1 MKIKRKYLTKSLI
14 LHIVSTFL
22 LSKFCN
28 LVILDFQY
36 LSIEAA
42 IIPSNNIQT
51 TKLPQLDLRENDEQ
65 ENQPSPIVERI
76 EIRLIDNK
84 ENGSNEK
91 QLMIVDV
98 VKKQGLVAATI
109 QQNEFM
115 DKQNTKP
122 WFLVRIRQPYYHSKI
137 SEPVD
142 QKNETSENEINN
154 NLISKGE
161 ENNETVEIEEEIL
174 NNNLFK
180 NDSREEDKDYLED
193 ERNRTMVFDDRE
205 ECLLNKANL
214 EGKVIQRLVNER
226 RRIVRTIKKIN
237 RNQSQLC
244 RMDRRRNQEKV
255 LYRNKRVDVVK
266 KQGLVAAT
274 IQQQNEFMDKQNTKP
289 WFLVRIRQPYYHSK
303 IFEPFDQ
310 KNETS
315 EKEIN
320 NNLINKVEN
329 ETVEIENELMLN
341 DNLLKNDSREEDK
354 DYLEDERN
362 RTMVFDDREE
372 CLLNKANLEKKIIQ
386 RLVNERRRIVRTIKK
401 INRNQS
407 QLCRMDR
414 RRDQGKVLY
423 RKCPMWRRE
432 KFFLY
437 YALMRITYC
446 GNHARWPGGIYYN
459 EY

>member
-1 MKIKRKYLTKSLI
+1 MKIKRKNLTKSLI
-14 LHIVSTFL
+14 LHLVFTFL
-22 LSKFCN
+22 LSKFCD
-28 LVILDFQY
+28 LIIWDFQY

-65 ENQPSPIVERI
+65 ENQPTPIVERI

-109 QQNEFM
+109 QQQNEVM

-137 SEPVD
+137 SEPFD

-154 NLISKGE
+154 NLINNVE
-161 ENNETVEIEEEIL
+161 ENNETVEIE
-174 NNNLFK
+174 
-180 NDSREEDKDYLED
+180 D
-193 ERNRTMVFDDRE
+193 E
-205 ECLLNKANL
+205 
-214 EGKVIQRLVNER
+214 
-226 RRIVRTIKKIN
+226 
-237 RNQSQLC
+237 
-244 RMDRRRNQEKV
+244 
-255 LYRNKRVDVVK
+255 
-266 KQGLVAAT
+266 
-274 IQQQNEFMDKQNTKP
+274 
-289 WFLVRIRQPYYHSK
+289 
-303 IFEPFDQ
+303 
-310 KNETS
+310 
-315 EKEIN
+315 
-320 NNLINKVEN
+320 
-329 ETVEIENELMLN
+329 MLN

-414 RRDQGKVLY
+414 RRDQEKVLY